1 MVVGLSVLL
10 TTLNLSIPDTD
21 ISTPVKIEEP
31 PKRFLQFIKYE
42 EPPTKQQYMIYWGLN
57 ALDVYTTYRAL
68 KKPNIIESNPLLG
81 SNPSRD
87 KLLLFK
93 VLGASLVGNNLDS
106 NMMTGANA
114 TLSYVVYRNYK
125 VMKEAQKELENN
137 NHG

>member
-1 MVVGLSVLL
+1 VVVGLSLLL

-21 ISTPVKIEEP
+21 VITPVNIEEP
-31 PKRFLQFIKYE
+31 PKRFLQFIEYE
-42 EPPTKQQYMIYWGLN
+42 EPPTKQQYVIYWGLN

-68 KKPNIIESNPLLG
+68 KKPNIVEGNPLLG

-87 KLLLFK
+87 KLILFK

-125 VMKEAQKELENN
+125 VMKEAQKQLENN
-137 NHG
+137 K